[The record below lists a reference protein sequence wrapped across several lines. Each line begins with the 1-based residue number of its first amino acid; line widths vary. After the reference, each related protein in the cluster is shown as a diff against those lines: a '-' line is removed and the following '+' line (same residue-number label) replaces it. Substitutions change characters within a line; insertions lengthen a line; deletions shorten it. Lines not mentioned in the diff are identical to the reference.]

1 MPTGVGWHHHWYARY
16 LTLCLNLD
24 LSHLLV
30 IVGTTR
36 LFYRLCTHQQNH
48 SKSSNCVFTAAEHPV
63 PGMSAHSFFS
73 SPSDYISIANIF
85 FSSNASCTH
94 CVRQTVTRSIGKPT
108 NNSILAIF
116 MQKQITAFIFG
127 FRPQFKSWSD
137 YISSKSSLPV
147 LLSSDIFSTFRTP
160 LKWHGIPSY
169 MSFQFSFNSYLML
182 RFAYTHFHFLCKAG
196 ELSCW
201 VVSQKTQVIVD
212 TIVDTM

>member
-1 MPTGVGWHHHWYARY
+1 MDRQFKECPLVSGGTTIDMQGILHCASTQISAIFLLQSGLPDYSTDFAPTSKTIPSHLIVFSLQPNTRY
-16 LTLCLNLD
+16 LVCLLTPFSPVH
-24 LSHLLV
+24 LTIYPLQISFSH
-30 IVGTTR
+30 
-36 LFYRLCTHQQNH
+36 QMP
-48 SKSSNCVFTAAEHPV
+48 A
-63 PGMSAHSFFS
+63 
-73 SPSDYISIANIF
+73 
-85 FSSNASCTH
+85 
-94 CVRQTVTRSIGKPT
+94 VRT